1 MICTFMGHRD
11 APVEIREK
19 LWDEIE
25 KLICD
30 GVTEYLVGN
39 QGNFDRMALGIL
51 REMRI
56 CYPEM
61 HHHVVL
67 AYLPQNNT
75 GEYELGETL
84 FPEGLESVH
93 PRYAIVHRNRWL
105 VETSDI
111 VVAYVTH
118 DWGGAAKAVSMAE
131 RKGKKIVRL

>member
-1 MICTFMGHRD
+1 MVCTFLGHRD
-11 APVEIREK
+11 ASAEIRER
-19 LWDEIE
+19 LQVEIE

-39 QGNFDRMALGIL
+39 QENFDRMALGVL
-51 REMRI
+51 RNMRVR
-56 CYPEM
+56 YPEIRY
-61 HHHVVL
+61 HVVL
-67 AYLPQNNT
+67 AYLPQNDA

-84 FPEGLESVH
+84 FPEGLELVH
-93 PRYAIVHRNRWL
+93 PRFAIVHRNRWMIQ
-105 VETSDI
+105 TSDI

>member
-1 MICTFMGHRD
+1 MICTFMGHGD

-39 QGNFDRMALGIL
+39 QGNFDRMALGVL
-51 REMRI
+51 RNMRVR
-56 CYPEM
+56 YPEIRYQ
-61 HHHVVL
+61 VVL

-75 GEYELGETL
+75 SEYELGETL
-84 FPEGLESVH
+84 FPEGMELVH
-93 PRYAIVHRNRWL
+93 PRYAIVHRNRWMIQ
-105 VETSDI
+105 TSDI
-111 VVAYVTH
+111 VIAYVTH